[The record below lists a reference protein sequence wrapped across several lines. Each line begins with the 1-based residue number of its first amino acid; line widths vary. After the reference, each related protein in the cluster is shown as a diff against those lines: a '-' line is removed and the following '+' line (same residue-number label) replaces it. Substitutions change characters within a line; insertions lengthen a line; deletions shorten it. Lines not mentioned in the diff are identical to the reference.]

1 MKYIIAAVQNDLTV
15 VRSEFP
21 SLLQA
26 MRGARR
32 AGLAHNASGLVR
44 VYAPNDQLLLTRDF
58 VPF

>member
-1 MKYIIAAVQNDLTV
+1 MYTIAAVQNDLTV

-26 MRGARR
+26 LRAARR
-32 AGLAHNASGLVR
+32 AGLAHNASGV
-44 VYAPNDQLLLTRDF
+44 VSIYAPNDQLLLTRDF

>member
-1 MKYIIAAVQNDLTV
+1 MYTIAAVQNDLSV

-26 MRGARR
+26 MRAARR
-32 AGLAHNASGLVR
+32 AGLAHNASGVVR
-44 VYAPNDQLLLTRDF
+44 IYDSKDRLLLTCDF